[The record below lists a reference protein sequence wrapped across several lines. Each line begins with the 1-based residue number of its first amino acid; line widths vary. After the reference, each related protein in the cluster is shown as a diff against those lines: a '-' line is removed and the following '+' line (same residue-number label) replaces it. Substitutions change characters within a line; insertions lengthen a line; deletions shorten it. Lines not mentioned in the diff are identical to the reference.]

1 MRHIVDS
8 YYILQKQTS
17 PMMIQ
22 NFKDLATSQKKKDT
36 LDILESGLEAAMPE
50 NILPKFVTPNEI
62 MVAGESLK
70 LDKFSNIFT
79 VAFGKAADSM
89 TRAIN
94 AIIPIKGGIIV
105 IPKGS
110 RSKIKGKKFQIFN
123 AGHPKPNQT
132 SIKAAKE
139 VIKFLQNRRGND
151 LVIFL
156 VSGGASALLAL
167 PEKITLNDKI
177 HVTDLLLRSGA
188 TIQEFNCIRKHL
200 SKIKG
205 GRLVENLK
213 CHGISLVMSDVEGDD
228 LSAIASGTTYMD
240 DTTFVDALNIIKK
253 YRLENKIPLEVFHVL
268 KNGVDE
274 KISETPKK
282 EKIKNYIVANNDDCL
297 KAMEAKAKKLGYK
310 VKKIQIFGN
319 IKEAVKIIIKNIPEE
334 QKNCLVFGGETTVEV
349 IGKGSGGR
357 SQELVLRILKNTQQL
372 TKVYIAALGTDG
384 IDGNTLFAGAI
395 TENVKIEP
403 AIVKQFLKNN
413 DSGRYFQK
421 QKSNIVTGF
430 THSNLMDIGIVLK

>member
-1 MRHIVDS
+1 
-8 YYILQKQTS
+8 
-17 PMMIQ
+17 MMIQ

-36 LDILESGLEAAMPE
+36 LEILESGLEAAMPE

-62 MVAGESLK
+62 IVAGESLQ
-70 LDKFSNIFT
+70 LDKFSNIYT

-94 AIIPIKGGIIV
+94 AIIPIKRGIIV

-139 VIKFLQNRRGND
+139 VIKFLQNRRGDD
-151 LVIFL
+151 LVVFL

-205 GRLVENLK
+205 GKLMEHLK
-213 CHGISLVMSDVEGDD
+213 CHGIGLVMSDVEGDE
-228 LSAIASGTTYMD
+228 LSVIASGTTYMD

-253 YRLENKIPLEVFHVL
+253 YNLKNKIPLEVFNVL
-268 KNGVDE
+268 RIGADE
-274 KISETPKK
+274 ERPETPKK

-297 KAMEAKAKKLGYK
+297 KAMEVKAKKLGYN

-319 IKEAVKIIIKNIPEE
+319 IKEDVKIIIKNIPEE

-357 SQELVLRILKNTQQL
+357 NQELVLRILKNTQQL
-372 TKVYIAALGTDG
+372 SKVCIAAMGTDG

-395 TENVKIEP
+395 TENVKMEP
-403 AIVKQFLKNN
+403 ATIKEFLKNN
-413 DSGRYFQK
+413 DSGRFFQK
-421 QKSNIVTGF
+421 QKGNIVTGF
-430 THSNLMDIGIVLK
+430 THSNLMDIGIILK